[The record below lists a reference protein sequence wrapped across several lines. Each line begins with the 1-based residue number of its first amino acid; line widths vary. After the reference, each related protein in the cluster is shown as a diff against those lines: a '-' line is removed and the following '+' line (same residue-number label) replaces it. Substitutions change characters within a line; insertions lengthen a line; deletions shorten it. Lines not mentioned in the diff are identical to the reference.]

1 MKKIM
6 SLLLILVM
14 VMSVSLFNVSAIE
27 GVVDSENDFKDD
39 CILLVVNDSS
49 YEVTLQNLSQYGV
62 IEIDDHLSHI
72 GVYILTLDK
81 HDHDNTRSVAEALN
95 NASEG
100 RYVAELNYRMYPADT
115 PVKEPT
121 EEELRQKFVEY
132 LGISSDVEYTY
143 SGPLY
148 SHYEDS
154 AQAPSWVLV
163 DGYGGR
169 YLPADMLFGVFDDY
183 YLYGCSSRPSNFNYH
198 VYITDEQKFYSLED
212 AWSKDICSKEE
223 IFTQY
228 LMPEKCAYL
237 IGDANND
244 KVLSVLDA
252 TIIQQAEAKISFLDD
267 WIMASHVYGDKIV
280 FSTDF
285 NRDGERSILD
295 ATAIQMKL
303 AKVEDTVTK

>member
-1 MKKIM
+1 MKRII

-14 VMSVSLFNVSAIE
+14 MLSVVSMSLFNVSAIE
-27 GVVDSENDFKDD
+27 GVVHGENDFKDD

-72 GVYILTLDK
+72 GVYVLTLDK

-100 RYVAELNYRMYPADT
+100 RYVAELNYSMDPADT
-115 PVKEPT
+115 PVDEPT
-121 EEELRQKFVEY
+121 EEELQERFVEY
-132 LGISSDVEYTY
+132 LGIPQDAEYTY

-148 SHYEDS
+148 SHYEDT
-154 AQAPSWVLV
+154 AQTPSWGLV
-163 DGYGGR
+163 YGYGGEF
-169 YLPADMLFGVFDDY
+169 LPYDMLFGVFGDY

-198 VYITDEQKFYSLED
+198 VYITDEQKFYSIEE

-223 IFTQY
+223 MFTQY
-228 LMPEKCAYL
+228 LMSENYACL

-244 KVLSVLDA
+244 GQLSILDA
-252 TIIQQAEAKISFLDD
+252 TVIQQAEAKISILDD
-267 WIMASHVYGDKIV
+267 WFTALQAYGDKIA

-285 NRDGERSILD
+285 NRDGERTILD

-303 AKVEDTVTK
+303 AKVEA

>member
-1 MKKIM
+1 MKRII

-14 VMSVSLFNVSAIE
+14 MLSVVSMSLFNVSAIE
-27 GVVDSENDFKDD
+27 GVVHDENDFKDD

-72 GVYILTLDK
+72 GVYVLTLDK
-81 HDHDNTRSVAEALN
+81 HDHDNTRSIAEALN
-95 NASEG
+95 DASEG

-115 PVKEPT
+115 PVEEPT
-121 EEELRQKFVEY
+121 DEELQERFVEY
-132 LGISSDVEYTY
+132 LGIPSDGEYTY

-154 AQAPSWVLV
+154 AQTPSWVLV
-163 DGYGGR
+163 YGYRGEF
-169 YLPADMLFGVFDDY
+169 LPADMLVGVFGDY
-183 YLYGCSSRPSNFNYH
+183 YIYGCSSRPSYFNYH
-198 VYITDEQKFYSLED
+198 IYITDEQKFYSLEE
-212 AWSKDICSKEE
+212 AWSKNICSKEE

-228 LMPEKCAYL
+228 LMPENYACM

-244 KVLSVLDA
+244 GQLSVLDA
-252 TIIQQAEAKISFLDD
+252 TVIQQAEAKISILDD
-267 WIMASHVYGDKIV
+267 WIVASHIYGDEIA

-285 NRDGERSILD
+285 NRDGERTILD

-303 AKVEDTVTK
+303 AKVES